1 MCLCKGVLVIHSY
14 KLIKSPNT
22 CRNFNY
28 HIHNLQRYFETM
40 ANNKSSK
47 PERTLIGGSLEI
59 PRMVSGLWQLAG
71 GHDQNVDVEAA
82 AKAMEPL

>member
-1 MCLCKGVLVIHSY
+1 MNPQILTKKIDC
-14 KLIKSPNT
+14 
-22 CRNFNY
+22 
-28 HIHNLQRYFETM
+28 HIQALLRYLKIM

-47 PERTLIGGSLEI
+47 PERTTIGGSLNI
-59 PRMVSGLWQLAG
+59 PRMISGLWQLAG